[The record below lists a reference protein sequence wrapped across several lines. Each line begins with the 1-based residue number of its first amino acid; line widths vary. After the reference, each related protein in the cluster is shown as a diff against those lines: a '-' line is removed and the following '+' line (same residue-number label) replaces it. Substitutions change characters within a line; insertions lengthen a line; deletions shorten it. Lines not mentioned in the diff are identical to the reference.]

1 MEQKLILI
9 IGGGKEAV
17 PGIIHLQ
24 NNGYKIL
31 VTDKSINSP
40 SKKIANYF
48 IKSSIYNISQTIK
61 KIIKFNEKY
70 KIHAVLSLS
79 ADVPLTVAKCAKVLG
94 LNSMPINTAKIF
106 SNKLLMKKFFK
117 KNNINTPYFK
127 SISSLKKLKSI
138 IKKNKEY
145 VIKPI
150 DSRGARGVLKFNLNN
165 DISKFYK
172 ETKKNTKLNKII
184 LEEYIEGQQL
194 STETVIYNGK
204 VVTVGVSDRNYDKLK
219 EFSPYII
226 ENGSDLPSIYHRN
239 YITKIN
245 NLIKK
250 ISKKSGITN
259 GSLKGDLVIYKKKI
273 YVVEIAARLSGGY
286 FSSKMIPEYNGFNL
300 IKKVAEI
307 YLGNKVDIS
316 KKNVQKK
323 FISQRFFFP
332 KVGKIKSIKIPKW
345 IKKSKNL
352 VYFELNAS
360 KGDTIKNIKNHTDRV
375 GQIIVKSKNRKN
387 SKNIIN
393 KMIKSVVFKY

>member
-1 MEQKLILI
+1 MIIYKYKSLKFYLLLLI
-9 IGGGKEAV
+9 ILVIFFYFFIDKYQKKENIV
-17 PGIIHLQ
+17 LKPI
-24 NNGYKIL
+24 
-31 VTDKSINSP
+31 SINLLTNVHP
-40 SKKIANYF
+40 N
-48 IKSSIYNISQTIK
+48 
-61 KIIKFNEKY
+61 
-70 KIHAVLSLS
+70 LSW
-79 ADVPLTVAKCAKVLG
+79 DFKPVK
-94 LNSMPINTAKIF
+94 AKIVV
-106 SNKLLMKKFFK
+106 KPGEV
-117 KNNINTPYFK
+117 T
-127 SISSLKKLKSI
+127 I
-138 IKKNKEY
+138 IEY
-145 VIKPI
+145 V
-150 DSRGARGVLKFNLNN
+150 VENLG
-165 DISKFYK
+165 DTISTGIATFAYFP
-172 ETKKNTKLNKII
+172 NQF
-184 LEEYIEGQQL
+184 G
-194 STETVIYNGK
+194 
-204 VVTVGVSDRNYDKLK
+204 
-219 EFSPYII
+219 
-226 ENGSDLPSIYHRN
+226 N

-352 VYFELNAS
+352 VYFELNVS

-387 SKNIIN
+387 SQNIIN